1 MGEQSLP
8 QLKRLALCCAW
19 LCAAAPFGAR
29 AQAPGVPPSAPSAS
43 AELRVAVDPL
53 IHEGYAPVQV
63 KLARALTPADG
74 SIGVFVSAKSNPA
87 RRIDVTSHVQVFGD
101 TVAIDFSVWPL
112 NPEEHTLSFFR
123 IGLDGKWVPIGQ
135 TQLTVRL
142 PSPATASPTA
152 AAPAATPAMAAPG
165 AIKPPFAVRLDVGVN
180 SQLSEKVGGSQ
191 RPSDRPHATDVS
203 LQGAVDLNAEGDD
216 WEAKAQIQLAGNSYR
231 PSAPNFGRLGANAPK
246 FDVPSYQAE
255 AGWRGS
261 RINFGQV
268 SVDAHP
274 LLASGL
280 NNRGVAFVQRL
291 PGGFDMGLSAQSGES
306 LSGIRNFLGLEQRNS
321 QFRVIG
327 VGYDIR
333 PDKPGFFRIDVN
345 AIDARVPLRRFGGG
359 PQAVD
364 ESRGAGARAAWRND
378 DSSIRLEGVF
388 ASSRFRPGEVPQNF
402 PTENTGQARTFEAG
416 YDAIRDK
423 PFIKDLPLSLT
434 FGARHEYSSPFYRSL
449 GSGYSANFNMNV
461 VGATARLGALNSQ
474 LQVTRRFDNVD
485 EERIYIRNR
494 VDGSAFSLNLPIG
507 QFFGDNLKLAWAMSA
522 HPSTPPPAQQT
533 TAPADPNAAPA
544 AQASPPPFAQPP
556 RPSPWLP
563 TLTFTQQFTHGY
575 GDHGFVPAGYVIEDL
590 PDVYVINRALGLQ
603 WQFERVTA
611 GFRSNRTQQT
621 NRQKTFENQSTWDKR
636 YSAQIDWRVTDT
648 FGLTFAYDPT
658 YNYRFDTNVRSDARQ
673 VRGGLNWTIN
683 DTWQLNAD
691 LNHSSDFDSADTRYN
706 RQNTSQVQL
715 AHRFNLP
722 IPGWKK
728 LAGQASLRVSE
739 SRGFNFNAGS
749 PVLEPTVTRIQL
761 TVTLSLF

>member
-1 MGEQSLP
+1 
-8 QLKRLALCCAW
+8 
-19 LCAAAPFGAR
+19 
-29 AQAPGVPPSAPSAS
+29 VPPSAPSAS
-43 AELRVAVDPL
+43 AELRVAIDSLVL
-53 IHEGYAPVQV
+53 EGNAPVQA

-74 SIGVFVSAKSNPA
+74 SIGVFVAAKSNPT
-87 RRIDVTSHVQVFGD
+87 RRIDVTPHTQAFGD
-101 TVAIDFSVWPL
+101 TVMIDLSVWPL
-112 NPEEHTLSFFR
+112 NPEEHILSFFR
-123 IGLDGKWVPIGQ
+123 IGLDGKWTPIGQ
-135 TQLTVRL
+135 AQLTVRA
-142 PSPATASPTA
+142 PSVAASPGSA
-152 AAPAATPAMAAPG
+152 LG
-165 AIKPPFAVRLDVGVN
+165 ASAGFGASKPPFAVRLDVGVN
-180 SQLSEKVGGSQ
+180 AQLSERNGGSQ
-191 RPSDRPHATDVS
+191 RPSQRPHATDLT
-203 LQGAVDLNAEGDD
+203 LQGAIETNAEGDD

-231 PSAPNFGRLGANAPK
+231 QSAANYGRLGADAPK
-246 FDVPSYQAE
+246 IDVPSYQAE
-255 AGWRGS
+255 ASWQGS
-261 RINFGQV
+261 RINLGQV

-291 PGGFDMGLSAQSGES
+291 PGGFDVGLSAQSGES

-321 QFRVIG
+321 QYRVVG

-333 PDKPGFFRIDVN
+333 PDKPGFFRIDLN
-345 AIDARVPLRRFGGG
+345 AIDARVPVRRFGGG

-402 PTENTGQARTFEAG
+402 PSENTGQARTFEAG

-423 PFIKDLPLSLT
+423 PLFKELPFSLT
-434 FGARHEYSSPFYRSL
+434 LAARHEYSSPFYRSL

-461 VGATARLGALNSQ
+461 VGATARLGALSSQ
-474 LQVTRRFDNVD
+474 LQITRRFDNVD

-494 VDGSAFSLNLPIG
+494 VDGSAVNLNFPLG
-507 QFFGDNLKLAWAMSA
+507 QFFGDNLKQAWAMTS
-522 HPSTPPPAQQT
+522 SLPPPA
-533 TAPADPNAAPA
+533 APASAAPDPA
-544 AQASPPPFAQPP
+544 APPSFATPP

-563 TLTFTQQFTHGY
+563 ALTFAQQLTHGY
-575 GDHGFVPAGYVIEDL
+575 GDHGFVPLGYGVEDL

-611 GFRSNRTQQT
+611 GLKANRTNQT

-636 YSAQIDWRVTDT
+636 YSAQIDWRVTDK
-648 FGLTFAYDPT
+648 FNLSFAYDPT

-673 VRGGLNWTIN
+673 LRGGMTWTVN
-683 DTWQLNAD
+683 DQWQLTAD

-706 RQNTSQVQL
+706 RQNTSQIQV
-715 AHRFNLP
+715 AHRFQLP

-728 LAGQASLRVSE
+728 LAGQASLRFSE

-749 PVLEPTVTRIQL
+749 PVLEPTVQRVQL